1 MFTPDNIYHP
11 RYYVTKKLSPKAPSL
26 IYVSHPH
33 FVADNFA
40 LFRPVLR
47 GIVARRCLQRERRA
61 DAPTNRK
68 TGKALSRAGE
78 GRGGL
83 ALPRPGSAR
92 ARDGGWGTRTM
103 DLAHIRNFSIIAH
116 IDHGKTTLSDQLLLR
131 TGTVATRNMEAQ
143 HLDSMDLERER
154 GITIKAH
161 PVTMTYRAGNG
172 EDYELNLIDTPG
184 HVDFSYEVSRSLS
197 ACEGALLIVDAAQGV
212 EAQTVANVHL
222 AMKQNLTIIP
232 VINKIDLPHAN
243 VPLTR
248 QQLEDIL
255 AIPADSA
262 IEASAKEGIG
272 IESILEAIVA
282 RIPPPKPTGA
292 ISLQALCFDSYFDTY
307 KGVVT
312 HVRIFN
318 GELRRGMQVKLLN
331 SGKNYE
337 VKEVGSFNPKPY
349 ERPQLEVGETG
360 YVTANIKSP
369 KDVRMGDTF
378 TDARVPSPPLPGYQE
393 IHPMVFSGI
402 YPINTADYEHLKASM
417 AKLQLNDSA
426 FVYQPESSV
435 ALGFGFHC
443 GFLGL
448 LHLEIVQERL
458 RREYNLDI
466 IATYPSVI
474 YRVRMSDS
482 LVKEIDN
489 PAFLPDPA
497 FVAEIMEPTVQAFII
512 CPNEYIG
519 DMMALVSEKRG
530 LLDHTETVD
539 TKRVMLTC
547 RLPLNEIL
555 IDFHDRIK
563 SLTRGYGS
571 MDYEHGGYQVSDM
584 VKLDILV
591 NGEPVDAF
599 SCIVHRSKAESRGRA
614 LAAKLKEVIPRQ
626 QFAVAIQAA
635 IGGKVVARETV
646 SAFRKDVTAKCY
658 GGDISRKRKL
668 LEKQKEGKKRMK
680 SIGSVNIPQQAFI
693 EVLKA

>member
-1 MFTPDNIYHP
+1 
-11 RYYVTKKLSPKAPSL
+11 
-26 IYVSHPH
+26 
-33 FVADNFA
+33 
-40 LFRPVLR
+40 
-47 GIVARRCLQRERRA
+47 
-61 DAPTNRK
+61 
-68 TGKALSRAGE
+68 
-78 GRGGL
+78 
-83 ALPRPGSAR
+83 
-92 ARDGGWGTRTM
+92 M
-103 DLAHIRNFSIIAH
+103 DLQHIRNFSIIAH
-116 IDHGKTTLSDQLLLR
+116 IDHGKTTLSDRLLHR
-131 TGTVATRNMEAQ
+131 TGTIATRDMEDQ
-143 HLDSMDLERER
+143 LLDSMDLERER

-161 PVTMTYRAGNG
+161 PVTMLYKALNG
-172 EDYELNLIDTPG
+172 ETYELNLIDTPG

-197 ACEGALLIVDAAQGV
+197 ACEGALLIIDAAQGV

-222 AMKQNLTIIP
+222 AMKQDLTIIP

-255 AIPADSA
+255 AIPGDSA
-262 IEASAKEGIG
+262 ILASAKEGIG
-272 IESILEAIVA
+272 IEEILEAIVA
-282 RIPPPKPTGA
+282 RVPPPKPTGTP
-292 ISLQALCFDSYFDTY
+292 SLQALCFDSYFDTY

-312 HVRIFN
+312 HVRVFN
-318 GELRRGMQVKLLN
+318 GELKPGAHVKLLY
-331 SGKNYE
+331 SGKSYE

-349 ERPQLEVGETG
+349 IRDRLEVGETG

-369 KDVRMGDTF
+369 KDVKMGDTF
-378 TDARVPSPPLPGYQE
+378 TDARTPSPALPGFQE

-402 YPINTADYEHLKASM
+402 YPINTADYEHLKASL

-426 FVYQPESSV
+426 FVYQSESSV
-435 ALGFGFHC
+435 ALGFGFRC

-466 IATYPSVI
+466 IATYPSVV
-474 YRVRMSDS
+474 YRVQMSDG
-482 LVKEIDN
+482 VIKEIDN
-489 PAFLPDPA
+489 PAFLP
-497 FVAEIMEPTVQAFII
+497 EPTYIAAIEEPVVKSFII

-519 DMMALVSEKRG
+519 DMMALISEKRG
-530 LLDHTETVD
+530 IVDHTETID
-539 TKRVMLTC
+539 SRRVMLTSVV
-547 RLPLNEIL
+547 PLNEIL

-571 MDYEHGGYQVSDM
+571 MDYEHSGYQVSDM
-584 VKLDILV
+584 VKLDMLV
-591 NGEPVDAF
+591 NTEPVDAF
-599 SCIVHRSKAESRGRA
+599 SCIVHRDKAEGRGRA

-626 QFAVAIQAA
+626 QFAIAIQAA
-635 IGGKVVARETV
+635 IGGKIIARETV

-680 SIGSVNIPQQAFI
+680 SIGSVNIPQEAFI